1 MYFLTP
7 EEIKAKKARQKLV
20 MSILTGLVLVLVFTG
35 ITFLTYGL

>member
-7 EEIKAKKARQKLV
+7 EEIKAKKARQKLLV
-20 MSILTGLVLVLVFTG
+20 SIFTVLALVLVFTG